1 MNNHSYIT
9 PALEAISGYKNRD
22 GDITNF
28 AMRAKDATDSP
39 TLLNAILVAH
49 EWTIDASTDHKFNGG
64 PAPLCAPIA
73 FLDYV
78 QGIMNK
84 VSGLARRDMLGK
96 RQPEYGNGID
106 FSQDL
111 TDQIGFSVDPKRIA
125 DLVDEDFYV
134 LNNLHCYIAQAM
146 PYLTDI
152 KPLHYHAESVKL
164 EDGNWIIDNIA
175 DDFDAAVSVFEK
187 KADEYKAEQQKVRE
201 GNSNTIDLTARGT
214 STPSKPAKPKK
225 TVDASVAA

>member
-1 MNNHSYIT
+1 MNNHSYI
-9 PALEAISGYKNRD
+9 PAALEAISGYKNRD

-28 AMRAKDATDSP
+28 SMRTEEETNSP

-49 EWTIDASTDHKFNGG
+49 ERTIDASTDHKFNGG

-106 FSQDL
+106 FSQEL
-111 TDQIGFSVDPKRIA
+111 TDQIGFSVDPTRISE
-125 DLVDEDFYV
+125 LVDEDFYV

-152 KPLHYHAESVKL
+152 KPLHYHAENLKL
-164 EDGNWIIDNIA
+164 DDGNWIIDNVA
-175 DDFDAAVSVFEK
+175 DDFDDAISIFEK
-187 KADEYKAEQQKVRE
+187 KSEEYKAEQQKVRE
-201 GNSNTIDLTARGT
+201 GNANTIDLTARAEHRPKGA
-214 STPSKPAKPKK
+214 KPAKQKK
-225 TVDASVAA
+225 AA

>member
-9 PALEAISGYKNRD
+9 AALEAISGYKNRD

-28 AMRAKDATDSP
+28 AMRVGEETNSP

-49 EWTIDASTDHKFNGG
+49 ERTIDASTDHKFNGG

-96 RQPEYGNGID
+96 REPEYGNGID
-106 FSQDL
+106 FSQEL
-111 TDQIGFSVDPKRIA
+111 TDQVGFSVDPSRIA
-125 DLVDEDFYV
+125 ELVDEDFFV
-134 LNNLHCYIAQAM
+134 LNNLHCYVAQAM

-152 KPLHYHAESVKL
+152 APLHYHAESVKL
-164 EDGNWIIDNIA
+164 DDGTWIIDNVA
-175 DDFDAAVSVFEK
+175 SDFDAAVSVFEK
-187 KADEYKAEQQKVRE
+187 KSDEYRAEQQRTRE
-201 GNSNTIDLTARGT
+201 GNANTIDLTARTEHRPKGAKR
-214 STPSKPAKPKK
+214 SKQKK
-225 TVDASVAA
+225 AA

>member
-1 MNNHSYIT
+1 MNDFSYIN
-9 PALEAISGYKNRD
+9 PALQAISGYKNRD

-28 AMRAKDATDSP
+28 AMRVSEETNSP

-49 EWTIDASTDHKFNGG
+49 ERTIDAATDHKFNDG

-84 VSGLARRDMLGK
+84 VCGLARRDMLGK
-96 RQPEYGNGID
+96 REPEYGNGID
-106 FSQDL
+106 FSQEL
-111 TDQIGFSVDPKRIA
+111 TDQVGFSVNPSRIA
-125 DLVDEDFYV
+125 ELVDEDFFV

-152 KPLHYHAESVKL
+152 APLHYHAENIKL
-164 EDGNWIIDNIA
+164 NDGTWVTDNIA
-175 DDFDAAVSVFEK
+175 SDFDAAVSVFEK
-187 KADEYKAEQQKVRE
+187 KSEEYRTEQKRTRE
-201 GNSNTIDLTARGT
+201 GNANTIDLTAR
-214 STPSKPAKPKK
+214 AKPKSTK
-225 TVDASVAA
+225 RKKAA

>member
-1 MNNHSYIT
+1 MNDHSYINA
-9 PALEAISGYKNRD
+9 ALEAISGYKNRD

-28 AMRAKDATDSP
+28 AMRVGEETGSP

-49 EWTIDASTDHKFNGG
+49 ERTIDAATDHKFNDG

-84 VSGLARRDMLGK
+84 VCGLARRDMLGK
-96 RQPEYGNGID
+96 REPEYGNGID
-106 FSQDL
+106 FSQEL
-111 TDQIGFSVDPKRIA
+111 TDQVGFSVDPSRVA
-125 DLVDEDFYV
+125 ELVDEDFFV

-152 KPLHYHAESVKL
+152 APLHYHAESVKL
-164 EDGNWIIDNIA
+164 DDGTWITDNIA
-175 DDFDAAVSVFEK
+175 SDFDAAVSVFEK
-187 KADEYKAEQQKVRE
+187 KSEEYRAEQKRVRE
-201 GNSNTIDLTARGT
+201 GNANTIDLTARAE
-214 STPSKPAKPKK
+214 SKPAKRKK
-225 TVDASVAA
+225 AA

>member
-9 PALEAISGYKNRD
+9 AALEAISGYKNRD

-28 AMRAKDATDSP
+28 SMRTKQETNSP

-49 EWTIDASTDHKFNGG
+49 ERTIDASTDHKFNGG

-106 FSQDL
+106 FSQEL
-111 TDQIGFSVDPKRIA
+111 TDQLGFSVDPTRISE
-125 DLVDEDFYV
+125 LVDEDFYV

-152 KPLHYHAESVKL
+152 KPLHYHAENLKL
-164 EDGNWIIDNIA
+164 DDGNWIIDNIA
-175 DDFDAAVSVFEK
+175 DDFDGAVSVFEK
-187 KADEYKAEQQKVRE
+187 KAEEYKAEQQKIRE
-201 GNSNTIDLTARGT
+201 GNANTIDLTAR
-214 STPSKPAKPKK
+214 SAKKPKAVQPAKK
-225 TVDASVAA
+225 AAA

>member
-9 PALEAISGYKNRD
+9 AALEAISSYKNRD

-28 AMRAKDATDSP
+28 AMRVGEETNSP

-49 EWTIDASTDHKFNGG
+49 ERTIDASTDHKFNGG

-96 RQPEYGNGID
+96 REPEYGNGID
-106 FSQDL
+106 FSQEL
-111 TDQIGFSVDPKRIA
+111 TDQVGFSVDPSHIA
-125 DLVDEDFYV
+125 ELVDEDFYV
-134 LNNLHCYIAQAM
+134 LNNLHCYVAQAM

-152 KPLHYHAESVKL
+152 APLHYHAESVKL
-164 EDGNWIIDNIA
+164 LIRSTSLPAPNT
-175 DDFDAAVSVFEK
+175 VP
-187 KADEYKAEQQKVRE
+187 KVQ
-201 GNSNTIDLTARGT
+201 NV
-214 STPSKPAKPKK
+214 PSKRKPHNFSPQPPSLR
-225 TVDASVAA
+225 VRWFFYE